1 MSRESGGDGVHT
13 RISDSRGVW
22 LVAGVIIGLGVTWF
36 WPHEPLRADQADRAD
51 KFGIISVPASLAI
64 AGLPSTEAIFIL
76 DFVTGRLQGF
86 YLNPQQGG
94 FTQMFYRDVANDLR
108 LGGGGAAQPTYAFVG
123 GQGQFSGQGQTW
135 GASLIYVA
143 EMNTGALV
151 AYAYPFSQANAGQ
164 PVQMVP
170 VGKAQFRQPAAN

>member
-1 MSRESGGDGVHT
+1 VHT

-36 WPHEPLRADQADRAD
+36 WPHETLRADQADRSD

-64 AGLPSTEAIFIL
+64 AGLPSTEAVFIL

-86 YLNPQQGG
+86 YLNPQQ
-94 FTQMFYRDVANDLR
+94 
-108 LGGGGAAQPTYAFVG
+108 GGGGAAQPTYAFVG

-151 AYAYPFSQANAGQ
+151 AYAYPFSQANAGT

-170 VGKAQFRQPAAN
+170 VGKAQFRQPVAN

>member
-1 MSRESGGDGVHT
+1 VQT

-22 LVAGVIIGLGVTWF
+22 LVAGVIIGLGITWF

-94 FTQMFYRDVANDLR
+94 FTQMFYRD
-108 LGGGGAAQPTYAFVG
+108 GAPPSRRMPSSAVRDSFPVRDRHGAQA
-123 GQGQFSGQGQTW
+123 
-135 GASLIYVA
+135 
-143 EMNTGALV
+143 
-151 AYAYPFSQANAGQ
+151 
-164 PVQMVP
+164 
-170 VGKAQFRQPAAN
+170 

>member
-1 MSRESGGDGVHT
+1 VHNL
-13 RISDSRGVW
+13 ISDSRGVW

-36 WPHEPLRADQADRAD
+36 WPHEPVRADQSDRAD
-51 KFGIISVPASLAI
+51 KFGICTVPASLAI
-64 AGLPSTEAIFIL
+64 AGLPTSEAVFIL

-94 FTQMFYRDVANDLR
+94 FSQMFYRDIADDLR
-108 LGGGGAAQPTYAFVG
+108 LNEKGAAQPVYAFAG

-135 GASLIYVA
+135 GASMIYIA
-143 EMNTGALV
+143 EMTTGKLV
-151 AYAYPFSQANAGQ
+151 AYAFPFSQANAGT

-170 VGKAQFRQPAAN
+170 VANAQFRAAAAN